1 VKIAGRDVLAT
12 WKLLVGLVL
21 IPTLYGF
28 YGFLVFLSL
37 LQTSLELKWKL
48 IIPLASMVFISAM
61 SYASLQFGEIG
72 MDIARLVCLYK
83 VIFRIILTTT
93 SSHLLWQIATTSGDG
108 FIGP

>member
-1 VKIAGRDVLAT
+1 MVVAALKGSSVKIAGRDVLAT

-37 LQTSLELKWKL
+37 VQTSLELKWKIL
-48 IIPLASMVFISAM
+48 VPIASIAFISAM

-72 MDIARLVCLYK
+72 MDIARYFTDTDALHCLT
-83 VIFRIILTTT
+83 L
-93 SSHLLWQIATTSGDG
+93 
-108 FIGP
+108 

>member
-48 IIPLASMVFISAM
+48 VIPLASMVFISAM

-72 MDIARLVCLYK
+72 MDIARLVYIYK
-83 VIFRIILTTT
+83 VTL
-93 SSHLLWQIATTSGDG
+93 SSSDHYLFSTFTADRYSLW
-108 FIGP
+108 